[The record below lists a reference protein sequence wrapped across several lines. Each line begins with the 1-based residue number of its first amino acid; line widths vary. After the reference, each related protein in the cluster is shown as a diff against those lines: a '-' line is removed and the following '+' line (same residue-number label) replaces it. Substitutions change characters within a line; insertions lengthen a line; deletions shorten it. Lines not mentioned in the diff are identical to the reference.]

1 MANRPGKRRFG
12 SIRQLPSGR
21 FQIRYPG
28 PDGKIRVGET
38 TYERERDADK
48 ALSLIEA
55 KLTTGDWTDPQRA
68 KVKLG
73 DYADK
78 WISERTNLRPRTV
91 EIYKGLLKRYI
102 RPHLGGMPIGKLD
115 TAAVR
120 EWRALLLGNG
130 IGESEVAKAYR
141 FLRAVLMTAADDQ
154 IIPRNPCRIRGAGE
168 EKPEERPVLTVAK
181 VFELADVMPAR
192 LRALVLLATFAS
204 LRWGEVAAL
213 RRMDLDLA
221 AQTVSV
227 RQQHVELDTGELLVG
242 PPKSRAGVRTVA
254 IPEAII
260 PALRDHLDQFTAPEA
275 DALIFTG
282 SRGGVLRRSNFRR
295 AAKWDESTRKI
306 GFPGLHF
313 HDLRH
318 TGNTIAAS
326 SGASL
331 KDLMQRMG
339 HDSVR
344 AALIYQHST
353 AEADR
358 RIADAMNAKIAN
370 NPNGSSSGLSRSG

>member
-1 MANRPGKRRFG
+1 MRQRSRR
-12 SIRQLPSGR
+12 
-21 FQIRYPG
+21 
-28 PDGKIRVGET
+28 
-38 TYERERDADK
+38 
-48 ALSLIEA
+48 
-55 KLTTGDWTDPQRA
+55 
-68 KVKLG
+68 
-73 DYADK
+73 
-78 WISERTNLRPRTV
+78 
-91 EIYKGLLKRYI
+91 
-102 RPHLGGMPIGKLD
+102 
-115 TAAVR
+115 
-120 EWRALLLGNG
+120 
-130 IGESEVAKAYR
+130 
-141 FLRAVLMTAADDQ
+141 
-154 IIPRNPCRIRGAGE
+154 
-168 EKPEERPVLTVAK
+168 
-181 VFELADVMPAR
+181 
-192 LRALVLLATFAS
+192 
-204 LRWGEVAAL
+204 
-213 RRMDLDLA
+213 LDLTA
-221 AQTVSV
+221 RAVSV

-260 PALRDHLDQFTAPEA
+260 PALRDHLDQFTAPEP

-282 SRGGVLRRSNFRR
+282 SRGGTLRRSNFRR
-295 AAKWDESTRKI
+295 AAKWDENTRRI

-358 RIADAMNAKIAN
+358 KIADAMNSKIARDID
-370 NPNGSSSGLSRSG
+370 GSSGGPSDTG

>member
-1 MANRPGKRRFG
+1 MTNRQGRRRFG
-12 SIRQLPSGR
+12 SIRKLPSGR

-28 PDGKIRVGET
+28 PDGSLRNGES
-38 TYERERDADK
+38 TYATERDADK

-55 KLTTGDWTDPQRA
+55 KLTTGDWTDPQRS
-68 KVKLG
+68 KTKLG
-73 DYADK
+73 DYATK
-78 WISERTNLRPRTV
+78 WIEERTNLRPRTV
-91 EIYKGLLKRYI
+91 EIYRGLLRRYVV
-102 RPHLGGMPIGKLD
+102 PHLGNAPIGKID
-115 TAAVR
+115 TAMVR
-120 EWRALLLGNG
+120 EWRAALVSKGVG
-130 IGESEVAKAYR
+130 ASEVAKSYR
-141 FLRAVLMTAADDQ
+141 FLRAVLMTASDDR

-181 VFELADVMPAR
+181 VFELADLMPER
-192 LRALVLLATFAS
+192 LRALILLATFAS

-213 RRMDLDLA
+213 RRMDLDLNA
-221 AQTVSV
+221 KTVSV

-242 PPKSRAGVRTVA
+242 PPKSRAGIRTVA
-254 IPEAII
+254 IPEAIL
-260 PALRDHLDQFTAPEA
+260 PALRHHLDTFTAPEE

-282 SRGGVLRRSNFRR
+282 ARGGILRRSNFRR
-295 AAKWDESTRKI
+295 AANWDENTKRI
-306 GFPGLHF
+306 GHTGLHF

-326 SGASL
+326 AGASL
-331 KDLMQRMG
+331 RDLMERMG

-358 RIADAMNAKIAN
+358 KIAN
-370 NPNGSSSGLSRSG
+370 AMDSKIAEMLPP

>member
-1 MANRPGKRRFG
+1 MPNKPGKRRFG

-21 FQIRYPG
+21 FQVRYPG
-28 PDGKIRVGET
+28 PDGKIRLGEN
-38 TYERERDADK
+38 TYARERDAEK

-55 KLTTGDWTDPQRA
+55 KLITGDWTDPQRS

-78 WISERTNLRPRTV
+78 WIAERTNLRPRTV

-102 RPHLGGMPIGKLD
+102 RPHLGGVPIGKLD
-115 TAAVR
+115 TATVR
-120 EWRALLLGNG
+120 EWRVLLLGNG
-130 IGESEVAKAYR
+130 VGPSEVAKAYR

-181 VFELADVMPAR
+181 VFELADLMPVR
-192 LRALVLLATFAS
+192 LHALVLLATFAS

-213 RRMDLDLA
+213 RRMDLDLTA
-221 AQTVSV
+221 RTVSV

-254 IPEAII
+254 IPEAIT
-260 PALRDHLDQFTAPEA
+260 PALRDHLDQYTSPEP

-282 SRGGVLRRSNFRR
+282 SRGGTLRRSNFRR
-295 AAKWDESTRKI
+295 AAKWDENTRKI

-318 TGNTIAAS
+318 TGNTIAAG

-358 RIADAMNAKIAN
+358 KIADAMNSKIAQDID
-370 NPNGSSSGLSRSG
+370 GSSGGPSDAG

>member
-1 MANRPGKRRFG
+1 M
-12 SIRQLPSGR
+12 
-21 FQIRYPG
+21 
-28 PDGKIRVGET
+28 
-38 TYERERDADK
+38 
-48 ALSLIEA
+48 
-55 KLTTGDWTDPQRA
+55 
-68 KVKLG
+68 
-73 DYADK
+73 
-78 WISERTNLRPRTV
+78 
-91 EIYKGLLKRYI
+91 
-102 RPHLGGMPIGKLD
+102 
-115 TAAVR
+115 
-120 EWRALLLGNG
+120 
-130 IGESEVAKAYR
+130 
-141 FLRAVLMTAADDQ
+141 
-154 IIPRNPCRIRGAGE
+154 
-168 EKPEERPVLTVAK
+168 
-181 VFELADVMPAR
+181 FELADLMPER

-221 AQTVSV
+221 ARTVSV

-254 IPEAII
+254 IPKAII
-260 PALRDHLDQFTAPEA
+260 PALRGHLDQFTEPNA

-282 SRGGVLRRSNFRR
+282 QRGGILRRSNFRR
-295 AAKWDESTRKI
+295 GQVGQEHREDR
-306 GFPGLHF
+306 FPGLHF

-358 RIADAMNAKIAN
+358 KIADAMNSKIAKN
-370 NPNGSSSGLSRSG
+370 AST

>member
-1 MANRPGKRRFG
+1 MANKPGKRRFG

-28 PDGKIRVGET
+28 PDGKIRMGET
-38 TYERERDADK
+38 TYARERDAEK

-55 KLTTGDWTDPQRA
+55 KLITGGWTDPQRA
-68 KVKLG
+68 RVKLG
-73 DYADK
+73 DYAGK
-78 WISERTNLRPRTV
+78 WITERTNLRPRTV
-91 EIYKGLLKRYI
+91 EIYRGLLKRYI
-102 RPHLGGMPIGKLD
+102 GPHLGGVPIGKLD
-115 TAAVR
+115 TATIR
-120 EWRALLLGNG
+120 EWRVLLLGNG
-130 IGESEVAKAYR
+130 VGQSEVAKAYR

-181 VFELADVMPAR
+181 VFELADLMPER

-213 RRMDLDLA
+213 RRMDLDLSA
-221 AQTVSV
+221 CTISV

-260 PALRDHLDQFTAPEA
+260 PALRDHLDQFTEPET

-282 SRGGVLRRSNFRR
+282 KRGGILRRSNFRR
-295 AAKWDESTRKI
+295 AAKWDKSTAKI

-353 AEADR
+353 AEADC
-358 RIADAMNAKIAN
+358 KIAN
-370 NPNGSSSGLSRSG
+370 AMNSKIAEALPPKARGH